1 MMLLLKLPF
10 LLATG
15 HAKNMFKEASLSIK
29 WSEMQKKRINKALLR
44 KQAPYSNDHVCLSVR
59 QQIRFRMIT
68 FLS

>member
-29 WSEMQKKRINKALLR
+29 WSEMQKNE
-44 KQAPYSNDHVCLSVR
+44 
-59 QQIRFRMIT
+59 
-68 FLS
+68 